1 MGNFDTIL
9 NRIDQLKT
17 TANQELTGGDPRTYI
32 GRATAKAQAAELLP
46 DAIAEY
52 MQGLRKVT
60 SALIV
65 LGTPEATKQ
74 FAAIAEQEGQTINV
88 NGARLYEVIA
98 AELSPTLDSSG
109 LGLNQSSLLDQT
121 VDEIG
126 QSLEVDPPNVQFAK
140 TYFVQSQQDVVNAV
154 RETLRAQLGDVMNLL
169 FIEKDAMRIAAD
181 KRYNQSVVPVVI
193 TGLTKDEADNMAKLF
208 DGNTTVINVSGAVTT
223 DEVLN
228 AFGIVK
234 QKATEKKQQKSK
246 KS

>member
-32 GRATAKAQAAELLP
+32 GRATAKAQAQELLP

-65 LGTPEATKQ
+65 LGEPEATKQ

-88 NGARLYEVIA
+88 NGAKLYEVIA

-109 LGLNQSSLLDQT
+109 LGLTQSSLLDQT

-126 QSLEVDPPNVQFAK
+126 QSLEVDPPNVQFTK
-140 TYFVQSQQDVVNAV
+140 TYIVKSEQDVVNAV

-169 FIEKDAMRIAAD
+169 YIEKEAMRIAAD

-208 DGNTTVINVSGAVTT
+208 DGNTTVINVSGTVTT

-234 QKATEKKQQKSK
+234 QKATEKKKTK

>member
-17 TANQELTGGDPRTYI
+17 TANQELSGGDPRTYI
-32 GRATAKAQAAELLP
+32 GRATAKAQAQELLP

-65 LGTPEATKQ
+65 LGDSEAAKQ
-74 FAAIAEQEGQTINV
+74 FATIAEQEGQTVNV
-88 NGARLYEVIA
+88 NGAKLYEVIA
-98 AELSPTLDSSG
+98 AELSPSLDSSG

-126 QSLEVDPPNVQFAK
+126 QSLELDPPNVQFTK
-140 TYFVQSQQDVVNAV
+140 TYIVNSEQDVINGV
-154 RETLRAQLGDVMNLL
+154 RETLRAQLGDVFNLL
-169 FIEKDAMRIAAD
+169 YIEKEAMRVAAE

-208 DGNTTVINVSGAVTT
+208 DGNTTVINVSGTVTP

-234 QKATEKKQQKSK
+234 QKATEKKQKTK

>member
-17 TANQELTGGDPRTYI
+17 TANQELSGGDPRTYI
-32 GRATAKAQAAELLP
+32 GRATAKAQAQELLP

-65 LGTPEATKQ
+65 LGEPEATKQ
-74 FAAIAEQEGQTINV
+74 FATIAEQEGQTVNV

-109 LGLNQSSLLDQT
+109 LGMTQSSLLDQT

-126 QSLEVDPPNVQFAK
+126 QSLEVDPPNVQFTK
-140 TYFVQSQQDVVNAV
+140 TYVVQSEQDVVNGV

-181 KRYNQSVVPVVI
+181 KRLNQSVVPVVI

-208 DGNTTVINVSGAVTT
+208 DGNTTVINVSGTVTT

-234 QKATEKKQQKSK
+234 QKATEKKQKSK